1 MKVITRSKPKWIIDL
16 KSTAYTEP
24 IGSGYEKAIIPY
36 EPCNR
41 PEKSKKDHV
50 PKTTSKPKGL
60 KNNGQPNPYNLR
72 NRSEKDLSQ
81 NRSNKNLDITK
92 PESLEKLTRPKGLE
106 KEEIGKDLGMIE
118 PDGSKKHGPNGPYNA
133 NAKSHKV
140 CITRDPK
147 RN

>member
-1 MKVITRSKPKWIIDL
+1 MDTLPKKSPILNCRTRNSKNYKYNGQLERSPSQNQKTEEIINPTKNRIKNKVKVITRSKPKWIIDL

-72 NRSEKDLSQ
+72 NRSERDLSQ
-81 NRSNKNLDITK
+81 NRSNKN
-92 PESLEKLTRPKGLE
+92 
-106 KEEIGKDLGMIE
+106 
-118 PDGSKKHGPNGPYNA
+118 
-133 NAKSHKV
+133 
-140 CITRDPK
+140 
-147 RN
+147 